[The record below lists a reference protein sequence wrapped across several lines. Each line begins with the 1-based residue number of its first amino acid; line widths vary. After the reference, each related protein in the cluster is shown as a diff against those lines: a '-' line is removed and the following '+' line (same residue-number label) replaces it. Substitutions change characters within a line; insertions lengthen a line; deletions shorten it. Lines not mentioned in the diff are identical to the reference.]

1 MKLHANATTC
11 PKSRL
16 LLCRRVIE
24 DGWTRTR
31 AADAAGISERTASKW
46 ISRYRTEGADG
57 LVDRPSTPLTSP
69 RRMPEDRV
77 ATIAGLRHLRM
88 TAAEIAEC
96 LSMPISTVSAVLLR
110 IGLGK
115 RSRLE
120 PFEQPN
126 RYERRHPGELIH
138 IDIKKLGMIG
148 RPGHR
153 VMGSRKN
160 RYRTPG
166 AGWEFVHVA
175 VDDATRL
182 AYVEVLENQK
192 ASTSVGFLRRAVRFF
207 DGYGVRVQRVM
218 TDNGSPYVSAVHALA
233 CRRLGIRHLRTR
245 PYRPRTNGK
254 AERFI
259 RTMLGGWAY
268 GAIYRDSWQR
278 RDALKGWLEFYNHR
292 RPHGSLGRQPPAER
306 LAQLVNNVSGS
317 YS

>member
-1 MKLHANATTC
+1 VRLHANATSC

-24 DGWTRTR
+24 EGWSRAR
-31 AADAAGISERTASKW
+31 AAGAAGISERTAAKW
-46 ISRYRTEGADG
+46 LARYRAEGRDG
-57 LVDRPSTPLTSP
+57 VIDRPSTPLTCPS
-69 RRMPEDRV
+69 RVPEDRI
-77 ATIAGLRHLRM
+77 AIIAGLRQLRM

-96 LSMPISTVSAVLLR
+96 LSMSISTVSSVLRR

-115 RSRLE
+115 RSSLE
-120 PFEQPN
+120 PFEPPN
-126 RYERRHPGELIH
+126 RYERRHPGDLIH

-153 VMGSRKN
+153 VMGSREN
-160 RYRTPG
+160 RYRTRG

-175 VDDATRL
+175 VDDASRL
-182 AYVEVLENQK
+182 AYVEVLENDK
-192 ASTSVGFLRRAVRFF
+192 ASSVIGFLRRSIRFF

-218 TDNGSPYVSAVHALA
+218 TDNGAAYRSAVHALA

-268 GAIYRDSWQR
+268 GAIYRDSWHR
-278 RDALKGWLEFYNHR
+278 REALEAWLDHYNHR
-292 RPHGSLGRQPPAER
+292 RPHGSLGRHPPAER

>member
-1 MKLHANATTC
+1 VRLHANATSC

-16 LLCRRVIE
+16 LLCRRVDE
-24 DGWTRTR
+24 DGWSR
-31 AADAAGISERTASKW
+31 AEAAAAAGTSERTAAKW
-46 ISRYRTEGADG
+46 LARYRAEGAEG
-57 LVDRPSTPLTSP
+57 LGDRPSTPKTSP
-69 RRMPEDRV
+69 TRVPEDRI
-77 ATIAGLRHLRM
+77 AAIAGLRRLRM

-96 LSMPISTVSAVLLR
+96 LKMPMSTVSSVLLR

-115 RSRLE
+115 RSSLE
-120 PFEQPN
+120 PFEPPN
-126 RYERRHPGELIH
+126 RYERRHPGELLH
-138 IDIKKLGMIG
+138 VDIKKLGMIG
-148 RPGHR
+148 RVGHR
-153 VMGSRKN
+153 ITGNKGPGM
-160 RYRTPG
+160 RTRG

-182 AYVEVLENQK
+182 AYVEVLEDEK
-192 ASTSVGFLRRAVRFF
+192 ASSAVGFLRRAVRFF
-207 DGYGVRVQRVM
+207 DGYGVRVTRVM
-218 TDNGSPYVSAVHALA
+218 TDNGPAYKSMVHALA

-278 RDALKGWLEFYNHR
+278 REALQGWLDYYNHR
-292 RPHGSLGRQPPAER
+292 RPHGSLGRHPPAER